1 MDFANLD
8 VILDFNAAEG
18 DKIDVRSIDA
28 VEGVYG
34 DQDFTFVGEYFTAG
48 GFTAAGQAAYYSDGV
63 DTYLLFNTD
72 TAFENDFELV
82 IKLAGVQ
89 TPAQAS
95 WFE

>member
-18 DKIDVRSIDA
+18 DKIDVSTIDA
-28 VEGVYG
+28 MQGVNG

-63 DTYLLFNTD
+63 EPTSCS
-72 TAFENDFELV
+72 
-82 IKLAGVQ
+82 
-89 TPAQAS
+89 TPIQS
-95 WFE
+95 LKTTSNW